1 MSIIRRVVPLFMG
14 AALALSTL
22 QPAYAQAAYP
32 DKPVRLIV
40 PWAPGGATDVIARLV
55 GQKLAERL
63 GQPVVIE
70 NKAGAGGNIGTA
82 AFVREKADG
91 YTLLMTTSST
101 HGINSHL
108 YSRPGFDVEKDFAN
122 VAFVGSI
129 PNVLEVPAKSQFD
142 TAQQLL
148 DYAREHPGKLNY
160 GSAGVGSS
168 QHLAAAQLIHSAG
181 IDITHIPYK
190 GSGPAV
196 SDLLGANLDFMLDT
210 GSLGQ
215 VKGGALKALAVAS
228 KTRLKE
234 LPDVPTFDEV
244 GLKDM
249 YAAAWYGV
257 ATHAGVPEDIV
268 QKLNQEINGILEQP
282 DMVARLES
290 MGVQVGPLRK
300 PKELDAFVK
309 EEGVRFKA
317 LVEMSGAVME

>member
-1 MSIIRRVVPLFMG
+1 MFTRRFIAPLATGLVLAFS
-14 AALALSTL
+14 AASAG
-22 QPAYAQAAYP
+22 AQAAYP

-40 PWAPGGATDVIARLV
+40 PWAPGGATDVIARLL
-55 GQKLAERL
+55 GQQLSTRL

-82 AFVREKADG
+82 AFVREKPDG

-108 YSRPGFDVEKDFAN
+108 YSKPGYDVDKDFAN

-129 PNVLEVPAKSQFD
+129 PNVLEVPAKSPF
-142 TAQQLL
+142 ASARELI
-148 DYAREHPGKLNY
+148 DYAKANPGKLNY

-181 IDITHIPYK
+181 IDITHVPYK

-196 SDLLGANLDFMLDT
+196 TDLLGANLDMMLDT
-210 GSLGQ
+210 GSLNQ
-215 VKGGALKALAVAS
+215 VKAGGLKALAVAS
-228 KTRLKE
+228 SKRLTE
-234 LPDVPTFDEV
+234 FPDVPTFDEV

-257 ATHAGVPEDIV
+257 ATHADAPRDVVDR
-268 QKLNQEINGILEQP
+268 LNKEINDVLAQP
-282 DMVARLES
+282 DMVKRLES
-290 MGVQVGPLRK
+290 MGVQVGPLQSA
-300 PKELDAFVK
+300 KELDAFVQA
-309 EEGVRFKA
+309 EGKRFKA
-317 LVEMSGAVME
+317 LVEMSGAKME

>member
-1 MSIIRRVVPLFMG
+1 MIKKIPPLLLS
-14 AALALSTL
+14 AALSVGAWTS
-22 QPAYAQAAYP
+22 AHAESDYP
-32 DKPVRLIV
+32 NRAVRLIV

-55 GQKLAERL
+55 GQQLAEKI
-63 GQPVVIE
+63 GQPIVVE
-70 NKAGAGGNIGTA
+70 NRAGAGGNIGTA
-82 AFVREKADG
+82 AFVRERPDG

-108 YSRPGFDVEKDFAN
+108 YARPGFDVDKDFAN

-129 PNVLEVPAKSQFD
+129 PNVLEVPNDSKFS
-142 TAQQLL
+142 TAQELL
-148 DYAREHPGKLNY
+148 DYARQNPGKLNY

-168 QHLAAAQLIHSAG
+168 QHLAAAQLIQSAD
-181 IDITHIPYK
+181 IDIAHIPYK

-196 SDLLGANLDFMLDT
+196 ADLMGNNLDFMLDT
-210 GSLGQ
+210 GSLNQ

-234 LPDVPTFDEV
+234 LPEVPTFDEV

-257 ATHAGVPEDIV
+257 ATHADAPEEVV
-268 QKLNQEINGILEQP
+268 QKLNKAINEILEEP
-282 DMVARLES
+282 EMLSRLEA
-290 MGVQVGPLRK
+290 MGVQVGPLRE

-309 EEGVRFKA
+309 DEGVRFKA
-317 LVEMSGAVME
+317 LVEMSGAKIE